1 MTVQNLFAPALA
13 LSTAD
18 TVADALLRLEDE
30 SLTSLPVVDEE
41 GKLVAVV
48 SEVAMLEHPD
58 DRALLGSLGV
68 YGAPVSAEP
77 DTHVFDAAHL
87 MREHDLVSL
96 PVADEDGT
104 YAGLVVRR
112 DVFGQLAH
120 MLATEEDGAIVVA
133 EVGRHDVS
141 LAQMAH
147 LVEGSGVRIL
157 SISTE
162 DDESTGKVRITLK
175 LNVTDTA
182 RVRHLLAHH
191 GIGVVGVFDEAEADL
206 EARAAEFIRYLE
218 V

>member
-1 MTVQNLFAPALA
+1 MTVQSLLSPALA
-13 LSTAD
+13 LSSAD
-18 TVADALLRLEDE
+18 TVADALDRLADE
-30 SLTSLPVVDEE
+30 HLATLPVVGED
-41 GKLVAVV
+41 GQLAAVV
-48 SEVAMLEHPD
+48 SETALLEHPD
-58 DRALLGSLGV
+58 AAALLGTLGL
-68 YGAPVSAEP
+68 YGAPLSVTP
-77 DTHVFDAAHL
+77 DTHVFDAAQL
-87 MREHDLVSL
+87 LREHDLGAL
-96 PVADEDGT
+96 PVAMEDGT
-104 YAGLVVRR
+104 YIGVVVRR

-120 MLATEEDGAIVVA
+120 MLATEETGAIVVA

-162 DDESTGKVRITLK
+162 DDRNTGHVRITLK
-175 LNVTDTA
+175 LNVEDTS

-191 GIGVVGVFDEAEADL
+191 GIKVVAVFDEAESDL

>member
-1 MTVQNLFAPALA
+1 MTVQSLLNDAPAL
-13 LSTAD
+13 STVD
-18 TVADALLRLEDE
+18 TVRDALARMDE
-30 SLTSLPVVDEE
+30 ERTPALPVVDAD
-41 GKLVAVV
+41 GKLVGLA
-48 SEVAMLEHPD
+48 SETAMLDHPD
-58 DRALLGSLGV
+58 DRDAVSALGT
-68 YGAPVSAEP
+68 YGAPLSAGP

-87 MREHDLVSL
+87 MREHDLTVL
-96 PVADEDGT
+96 PVAEDDGT
-104 YAGLVVRR
+104 YAGLLIRR

-162 DDESTGKVRITLK
+162 DDAATGHVRITLK
-175 LNVTDTA
+175 LNVSDTS
-182 RVRHLLAHH
+182 RVRHLLSHH
-191 GIGVVGVFDEAEADL
+191 GIRVVGVFDEAESDL
-206 EARAAEFIRYLE
+206 EARAAEFLRYLD

>member
-18 TVADALLRLEDE
+18 TVADALARLEAE
-30 SLTSLPVVDEE
+30 AMTSLPVVDEA

-58 DRALLGSLGV
+58 ARALLGSLGM

-77 DTHVFDAAHL
+77 ETHVFDAAHL
-87 MREHDLVSL
+87 MREHDLASL
-96 PVADEDGT
+96 PVAESDGT

-162 DDESTGKVRITLK
+162 DDVNSGKVRITLK